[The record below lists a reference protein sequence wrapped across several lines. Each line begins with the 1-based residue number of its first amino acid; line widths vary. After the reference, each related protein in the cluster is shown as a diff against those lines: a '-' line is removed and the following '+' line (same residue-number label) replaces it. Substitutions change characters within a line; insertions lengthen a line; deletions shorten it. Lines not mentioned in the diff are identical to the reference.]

1 MVDPPCWLQFMVLF
15 LSHVGDT
22 LDSTFAALPCQCP
35 AFPRL
40 LSVSPH
46 LFYRVMKVAQSFL
59 DAGHKLNFAVASRKT
74 FGHELSEFG
83 LDGTTGD
90 VPVVAI
96 RTAKGEKYVMQEEF
110 S

>member
-1 MVDPPCWLQFMVLF
+1 M
-15 LSHVGDT
+15 
-22 LDSTFAALPCQCP
+22 
-35 AFPRL
+35 
-40 LSVSPH
+40 
-46 LFYRVMKVAQSFL
+46 VAQKFL
-59 DAGHKLNFAVASRKT
+59 NAGHNLYFAVASRKT

-83 LDGTTGD
+83 LDSSTGD